1 MSDASSARADG
12 AESSP
17 PSTEFRWQAF
27 FQRTGEPLF
36 LLNRQ
41 RRILFV
47 NWAWEKLTGIPAAQV
62 RGLACT
68 RRQSSETG
76 PWSDLARVLCPPRQV
91 LQGQGA
97 IVRRSVSEPS
107 GRRLW
112 DIAFFPLQDADGL
125 LLVVGKIKPVAVD
138 EAAAIID
145 VPEKLIARRRQ
156 LAERFR
162 LDSWDDASPVL
173 RRVSEQIRLAGQTR
187 APVLI
192 VGGPGTGKRH
202 LARTIHH
209 LGVQRERN
217 FAALQCSGLPEPAL
231 NAALFGENGLLYQ
244 PGMGTIY
251 LAEPARLPR
260 DLQMRLVDFLA
271 EANDDRPRLMAGC
284 RVPPEEEIK
293 TGRLSEELLCALGTL
308 VISLPLLRERVTEIP
323 ELANRILER
332 LHGRDEGPMPKLTPA
347 ALEILQTYSW
357 PGNWREL
364 GQVLAEARSPGK
376 DNRID
381 AADLPSYLRLAVKMG
396 QAVPV
401 ESDRQLPLDSLL
413 EQAERRLIQ
422 HALKLAGGNKTRAAA
437 ILSIWRPRLLRR
449 MEALGIKDSEG

>member
-47 NWAWEKLTGIPAAQV
+47 NRAWEKLTGIPAAQV

-156 LAERFR
+156 LAERF
-162 LDSWDDASPVL
+162 
-173 RRVSEQIRLAGQTR
+173 
-187 APVLI
+187 
-192 VGGPGTGKRH
+192 
-202 LARTIHH
+202 
-209 LGVQRERN
+209 
-217 FAALQCSGLPEPAL
+217 
-231 NAALFGENGLLYQ
+231 
-244 PGMGTIY
+244 
-251 LAEPARLPR
+251 
-260 DLQMRLVDFLA
+260 
-271 EANDDRPRLMAGC
+271 
-284 RVPPEEEIK
+284 
-293 TGRLSEELLCALGTL
+293 
-308 VISLPLLRERVTEIP
+308 
-323 ELANRILER
+323 
-332 LHGRDEGPMPKLTPA
+332 
-347 ALEILQTYSW
+347 
-357 PGNWREL
+357 
-364 GQVLAEARSPGK
+364 
-376 DNRID
+376 
-381 AADLPSYLRLAVKMG
+381 
-396 QAVPV
+396 
-401 ESDRQLPLDSLL
+401 
-413 EQAERRLIQ
+413 
-422 HALKLAGGNKTRAAA
+422 
-437 ILSIWRPRLLRR
+437 
-449 MEALGIKDSEG
+449 